1 MRTMLKSKIHR
12 ARITGADL
20 HYEGSITIDSNLMRR
35 ADLLPYEKVE
45 VFDIDNGARFETY
58 VIEGDAGSGTVQING
73 AAARLVQT
81 GDLVIIV
88 SYRTVTDEDAARSR
102 PRIIL
107 LDEGNKEITEH

>member
-20 HYEGSITIDSNLMRR
+20 HYEGSITIDSRLMRR
-35 ADLLPYEKVE
+35 ADLLPFEKVE

-58 VIEGDAGSGTVQING
+58 VIEGEEGTGTVQING

-81 GDLVIIV
+81 GDLVIVV
-88 SYRTVTDEDAARSR
+88 SYRMVADDEAARHR
-102 PRIIL
+102 PKIIIV
-107 LDEGNKEITEH
+107 DEGNREITEH